1 MVGIFRTIN
10 SALKWRAAILR
21 RRKAALNRHDPLSH
35 ATPRGLVCWRDDPA
49 AALAKIDYHCRNQPV
64 SREANV
70 NRGTFFRRHFLK
82 LMAAAGAIG
91 LPAVRPFSPRV
102 SHARGAPAY
111 DPAARFDLAV
121 CEVEFRRNS
130 AGRMLM
136 ARIYQPKGPG
146 PFPTVLDLHGG
157 AWNRKDRFAEEPM
170 DRALAASGLLVVAV
184 DLTLAP
190 EAPYPACVQDA
201 NYAVRWLKVNAATWN
216 GDTATIGIYGSS
228 SGGHVAELLAMRP
241 RDPRYNSIP
250 LAAAPSVDA
259 TVAYVAMR
267 SPVSNT
273 FARYENAVRR
283 GNESMIKNNKVFFN
297 PWETIHEANP
307 QEILAREEK
316 ATLVPFLIMQ
326 GALDDN
332 VLPEV
337 QEKFAKSY
345 RAAGGE
351 CDYRLFENSVHEWVA
366 EPGPQTD
373 KAREVV
379 KEFIARQLKT

>member
-1 MVGIFRTIN
+1 MI
-10 SALKWRAAILR
+10 
-21 RRKAALNRHDPLSH
+21 
-35 ATPRGLVCWRDDPA
+35 
-49 AALAKIDYHCRNQPV
+49 
-64 SREANV
+64 
-70 NRGTFFRRHFLK
+70 RGTFTRHDVLK
-82 LMAAAGAIG
+82 LMAAAGTI
-91 LPAVRPFSPRV
+91 LPSARTFWPSRAHALGAV
-102 SHARGAPAY
+102 AY

-121 CEVEFRRNS
+121 SEIELRRNS
-130 AGRMLM
+130 ADRMLM

-184 DLTLAP
+184 DMTVAP

-201 NYAVRWLKVNAATWN
+201 NYAVRWLKVNASTWN
-216 GDTATIGIYGSS
+216 GDTAKIGVYASS

-250 LAAAPSVDA
+250 LSAAPNVDA

-273 FARYENAVRR
+273 FARYQNAERR
-283 GNESMIKNNKVFFN
+283 GNEAMVKNNKIFFH
-297 PWETIHEANP
+297 PWETIHEGNP
-307 QEILAREEK
+307 QEILEREEK
-316 ATLVPFLIMQ
+316 VTMVPFLIMQ

-337 QEKFAKSY
+337 QAKFANTY
-345 RAAGGE
+345 RAAGGD

-366 EPGPQTD
+366 QPGPQTD

-379 KEFIARQLKT
+379 KEFISRQLKA

>member
-1 MVGIFRTIN
+1 MTNDTFARGEVPKMMAEAG
-10 SALKWRAAILR
+10 AAGLPGAARAAG
-21 RRKAALNRHDPLSH
+21 
-35 ATPRGLVCWRDDPA
+35 GL
-49 AALAKIDYHCRNQPV
+49 
-64 SREANV
+64 
-70 NRGTFFRRHFLK
+70 
-82 LMAAAGAIG
+82 
-91 LPAVRPFSPRV
+91 
-102 SHARGAPAY
+102 AY
-111 DPAARFDLAV
+111 DPAARFDLDV
-121 CEVEFRRNS
+121 SEVELRRNN

-157 AWNRKDRFAEEPM
+157 AWNAKNRLAEEPM

-216 GDTATIGIYGSS
+216 GDVSKIGVYGSS

-241 RDPRYNSIP
+241 RDPRYSSIP
-250 LAAAPSVDA
+250 LASAPNVDA

-273 FARYENAVRR
+273 SARYDNAERR
-283 GNESMIKNNKVFFN
+283 KNEAMMKNNKAFFD
-297 PWETIHEANP
+297 PWETIHEGNP
-307 QEILAREEK
+307 QEILDRK
-316 ATLVPFLIMQ
+316 GKVTLVPFLIMQ

-332 VLPEV
+332 VLPEM
-337 QEKFAKSY
+337 QEKFARSY
-345 RAAGGE
+345 RAAGGD
-351 CDYRLFENSVHEWVA
+351 CDYRPFENSVHEWVA
-366 EPGPQTD
+366 TPGPRTD

-379 KEFIARQLKT
+379 KEFIARQLKA